1 MWLKTYVLELDAKEK
16 SVWEME
22 ETSPEGEFIGS
33 SVEPCGQRE
42 EAECHGR
49 ERKYLLQWYFGGI
62 WIKEARKRN

>member
-16 SVWEME
+16 SMWEME
-22 ETSPEGEFIGS
+22 EPRPEGEFVGS

-49 ERKYLLQWYFGGI
+49 ERKYFLQWYFGEI
-62 WIKEARKRN
+62 